1 MQKKL
6 DIPNQS
12 PVTTMR
18 MKPEEKARFLRAAE
32 ADGFKS
38 LGTWLKHLARD
49 RADKLNV
56 E

>member
-12 PVTTMR
+12 PVTTLR
-18 MKPEEKARFLRAAE
+18 LKPEEKERFIKAAN

-49 RADKLNV
+49 RADKLDI